1 MASFKGKVVAITGAA
16 SGIGLAT
23 AKLLAS
29 RGADLS
35 LADVQKDA
43 LEVVAAE
50 ITSAGGS
57 VITTIVD
64 VRDNGQI
71 TAWISRTVEHFGKLH
86 LAANMAGVIT
96 RHNDLLQDLQQDDW
110 DLVISINLTGIMQCM
125 RAQLK
130 VMQDGGAI
138 VNAASIAGLIGR
150 KRDSAYSASKH
161 GVIGLTRSAAK
172 EVGQDRKIRV
182 NCIAPGFIETPMAM
196 QGIARAGKPL
206 DLSITALGRAGQANE
221 LAEVIAFLLSD
232 QASFVSGA
240 VYNVDG
246 GWVC

>member
-1 MASFKGKVVAITGAA
+1 MASFDGKTITITGAA

-29 RGADLS
+29 RGAKLS

-43 LEVVAAE
+43 LQLVAAE
-50 ITSAGGS
+50 IAASGGT
-57 VITTIVD
+57 VMTTVVD
-64 VRDNGQI
+64 VRDDD
-71 TAWISRTVEHFGKLH
+71 AVSVWISDTVEHFGKLD
-86 LAANMAGVIT
+86 LAANLAGVVT
-96 RHNDLLQDLQQDDW
+96 KHNHLLQELQQDDW
-110 DLVISINLTGIMQCM
+110 DLVMGVNLTGIMQCM

-138 VNAASIAGLIGR
+138 VNAASIAGLMGR

-161 GVIGLTRSAAK
+161 GVIGLTKSAAQ
-172 EVGQDRKIRV
+172 EVGSDRKIRV
-182 NCIAPGFIETPMAM
+182 NCVAPGFVETPMGM
-196 QGIARAGKPL
+196 EGIKRAGKPL
-206 DLSITALGRAGQANE
+206 DLSITALNRPGQASE

>member
-1 MASFKGKVVAITGAA
+1 MASFKGKVIAITGAA

-43 LEVVAAE
+43 LETVAAE
-50 ITSAGGS
+50 ITAEGGS
-57 VITTIVD
+57 VITTVVD

-71 TAWISRTVEHFGKLH
+71 TAWISRTVEHFGKLD

-182 NCIAPGFIETPMAM
+182 NCIAP
-196 QGIARAGKPL
+196 
-206 DLSITALGRAGQANE
+206 
-221 LAEVIAFLLSD
+221 
-232 QASFVSGA
+232 
-240 VYNVDG
+240 
-246 GWVC
+246 